1 MIQLMTFLIAQLMF
15 VPVYLKVTDTCTENK
30 GTFWQK
36 IKIISISPFA
46 VYLYVNIFFAFAMAF
61 IPASIAENLVMSA
74 DVFVISLSFIF
85 VNLYAGI
92 CCKIASWDKIYYA
105 SIYLSFFLLQMVFNY
120 TYVTAA
126 GSVVCNILVP
136 LIVIWYYIRKLM
148 PLYISIKKKPEVKV
162 SRSLFLLPA
171 MAELFFIY
179 RSFVIIAISAKYPE
193 VALNDMYANAI
204 LTGFS
209 YILTGFVFVCMTT
222 LLKNILDEQEI
233 KLETEKNKELTTV
246 MIKALVKT
254 IDAKDPYTNGHSIRV
269 AEYTR
274 MLAEQVYT
282 DQDEIHS
289 IYNIALLHDIGKIGI
304 PDSIIS
310 KPGKLTDEEYNII
323 KGHTLTGAKILSEIK
338 SAPEL
343 IYGAKYHH
351 ERYDGKGYPC
361 GLKGEEIPEIS
372 AIIAVADA
380 YDAMTSNR
388 SYRKLLP
395 QETVKQEIEKGL
407 GTQFN
412 PKWGKIMLKLIEKD
426 KDYKMHQ

>member
-233 KLETEKNKELTTV
+233 KLETEKNKELTTD

-254 IDAKDPYTNGHSIRV
+254 INAKDPYTNGHSIRV